1 MSEVALYRKY
11 RPGKWSEVV
20 GQEHIVSV
28 LEAAVKN
35 GKTAHA
41 YLFTG
46 SRGTGKTSV
55 ARILARA
62 LSCSANDLVEIDA
75 ASNTGVDDVRAL
87 QEGVAT
93 LPFESP
99 VKVYIIDEVHML
111 SKQAFNALL
120 KTIEEPPAHVVF
132 IMATT
137 ELHKVPETILSRA
150 EVHHFRA
157 PTVPTLA
164 KVAAKVAKAEGLNLT
179 KDAAELIAVLGDGS
193 FRDTIGLL
201 QKVANLSADKELTRE
216 EVEAV
221 TAAPSALLVREL
233 LSAITNQDLNKALKA
248 VKQATGEGKDAR
260 TFLKLIIYL
269 IRSAMLAGYAPD
281 LKKEILAEVGSE
293 EAKLI
298 EEIIADKEKLKKF
311 PEVLRQLLAA
321 YLETFQAAVPELP
334 LELALIELL
343 SKEEMK

>member
-1 MSEVALYRKY
+1 MAEALYRKY

-28 LEAAVKN
+28 LEAAVKE

-62 LSCSANDLVEIDA
+62 LGCSDNDLVEIDA
-75 ASNTGVDDVRAL
+75 ASHTGVDNVREL
-87 QEGVAT
+87 QEGIAT

-111 SKQAFNALL
+111 SRQAFNALL
-120 KTIEEPPAHVVF
+120 KTIEEPPAHAVF

-150 EVHHFRA
+150 ETHHFRA
-157 PTVPTLA
+157 PSVPVLA
-164 KVAAKVAKAEGLNLT
+164 KVVAKVAKAEDLNLT

-193 FRDTIGLL
+193 FRDTLGLL
-201 QKVANLSADKELTRE
+201 QKVANLSTDKELTRE
-216 EVEAV
+216 EVERV
-221 TAAPSALLVREL
+221 TAAPPALLVRQL
-233 LSAITNQDLNKALKA
+233 VTAIADDDLEQALKTVNQA
-248 VKQATGEGKDAR
+248 VSEGKDVR
-260 TFLKLIIYL
+260 TFVKLAIHL
-269 IRSAMLAGYAPD
+269 VRSVMLAGYAVD
-281 LKKEILAEVGSE
+281 LKKTILTEVGSE

-298 EEIIADKEKLKKF
+298 EEIIADKVKLKKF
-311 PEVLRQLLAA
+311 PQVLRQLLAA
-321 YLETFQAAVPELP
+321 YLETYQSAVPELP

-343 SKEEMK
+343 GDKEEVK

>member
-1 MSEVALYRKY
+1 MSAVALYRKY

-28 LEAAVKN
+28 LEAAVKS

-46 SRGTGKTSV
+46 GRGTGKTSV

-62 LSCSANDLVEIDA
+62 LGCSANDLVEIDA

-93 LPFESP
+93 LPFDSP

-111 SKQAFNALL
+111 SRQAFNALL

-164 KVAAKVAKAEGLNLT
+164 KVVAKVAKAEGFDLT

-201 QKVANLSADKELTRE
+201 QKVANLSTDKELTRE
-216 EVEAV
+216 EVERV

-233 LSAITNQDLNKALKA
+233 LSAITNQDLNKALKT

-260 TFLKLIIYL
+260 TFLKLIIHL
-269 IRSAMLAGYAPD
+269 IRSAMLAGYAND
-281 LKKEILAEVGSE
+281 LKKPILTEVGSE

-298 EEIIADKEKLKKF
+298 EEIITDKEKLKKF
-311 PEVLRQLLAA
+311 PNILRQLLAA
-321 YLETFQAAVPELP
+321 YLETFQSAVPELP

-343 SKEEMK
+343 SEQA

>member
-1 MSEVALYRKY
+1 
-11 RPGKWSEVV
+11 
-20 GQEHIVSV
+20 
-28 LEAAVKN
+28 
-35 GKTAHA
+35 
-41 YLFTG
+41 
-46 SRGTGKTSV
+46 
-55 ARILARA
+55 
-62 LSCSANDLVEIDA
+62 
-75 ASNTGVDDVRAL
+75 
-87 QEGVAT
+87 
-93 LPFESP
+93 
-99 VKVYIIDEVHML
+99 ML

>member
-28 LEAAVKN
+28 LEAAVKA

-62 LSCSANDLVEIDA
+62 LGCTANDLVEIDA

-111 SKQAFNALL
+111 SRQAFNALL

-157 PTVPTLA
+157 PSVPTLA
-164 KVAAKVAKAEGLNLT
+164 KVVMKIAKAEDFNLT

-201 QKVANLSADKELTRE
+201 QKVANLSGDQELTRA
-216 EVEAV
+216 EVEQV
-221 TAAPSALLVREL
+221 TAAPAALLVRQL
-233 LSAITNQDLNKALKA
+233 ALAIVGDDLVAALRA
-248 VKQATGEGKDAR
+248 VKQASDEGKDIR
-260 TFLKLIIYL
+260 TFLKLVIHL
-269 IRSAMLAGYAPD
+269 IRAIMLAGYAPD
-281 LKKEILAEVGSE
+281 LKKTILTEVGSE

-298 EEIIADKEKLKKF
+298 EEVIADKAKLKKF
-311 PEVLRQLLAA
+311 PQVLRQLLAA
-321 YLETFQAAVPELP
+321 YLEIYQSTVPELP

-343 SKEEMK
+343 SKPD